1 MLAWRVSD
9 FCAHRNSIGVL
20 YMQRR
25 SKTLHVEMVLNDDG
39 TWNGRSAANG
49 GRGTVRRPAKSGD
62 GTIVTGDASELD
74 AFSRLLSQRN
84 VELLKLIKEAKPQSV
99 AELARLSGR
108 PKASL
113 MLTLRRFNSYG
124 IVEFDETD
132 GRRKVPRV
140 ACDRV
145 RLDIPI
151 A

>member
-1 MLAWRVSD
+1 
-9 FCAHRNSIGVL
+9 
-20 YMQRR
+20 MQRR
-25 SKTLHVEMVLNDDG
+25 SKTLHVEMGLNDDAARCERPASG
-39 TWNGRSAANG
+39 ERRRPSQTPAKLANG
-49 GRGTVRRPAKSGD
+49 TFVA
-62 GTIVTGDASELD
+62 GDASALD
-74 AFSRLLSQRN
+74 AFSRLLSKRN

-113 MLTLRRFNSYG
+113 MLTLRRFNTYG
-124 IVEFDETD
+124 IVEFVETD